1 LSQQYNTQLRENGVA
16 LEEKPK
22 KAAGSGHAGAK
33 IDAHLHNIELEDLI
47 VHRYAEHDA
56 LFKRADKVARKLI
69 EDELRDGEGMRVKK
83 PGSYQVFFPKLT
95 PEAGALRC
103 AVIAEQVAREV
114 REINPASK
122 AVDRQR
128 EEPPSKGPKRLPVAG
143 GGRDTAG
150 HHEAG
155 TRAIAMMAVAQTTEE
170 ITISETDTEILS
182 TLRPAFHP
190 VWHTK
195 NNLIT
200 GYHCTLTRGGKPV
213 SYNDMQEILG
223 DSAGAKLDATLYKHA
238 AEAIK
243 YLLSTGLK
251 ALLIVPIRF
260 STVDRLKFMTA
271 LLGTVGS
278 LPEEARNLLVFELID
293 IPRDISRFRLR
304 EPVSYLRTRA
314 RALLAETGYDPAD
327 LELYKE
333 LAFHGITLDTGRYD
347 WKEARAIKGFER
359 FVEDADTYKLQSF
372 VHNINT
378 KSLAVGAIAAGA
390 RYINGTAISEP
401 IDHPKHIRP
410 YEIDMLYEE

>member
-1 LSQQYNTQLRENGVA
+1 
-16 LEEKPK
+16 
-22 KAAGSGHAGAK
+22 
-33 IDAHLHNIELEDLI
+33 
-47 VHRYAEHDA
+47 
-56 LFKRADKVARKLI
+56 
-69 EDELRDGEGMRVKK
+69 
-83 PGSYQVFFPKLT
+83 
-95 PEAGALRC
+95 
-103 AVIAEQVAREV
+103 
-114 REINPASK
+114 
-122 AVDRQR
+122 
-128 EEPPSKGPKRLPVAG
+128 
-143 GGRDTAG
+143 
-150 HHEAG
+150 
-155 TRAIAMMAVAQTTEE
+155 MMAVAQTTED
-170 ITISETDTEILS
+170 ITLTETDSQLLNA
-182 TLRPAFHP
+182 LRPAFHP
-190 VWHTK
+190 IWHTK

-200 GYHCTLTRGGKPV
+200 GYHCTLTKDGKPAAHAEL
-213 SYNDMQEILG
+213 QALLG
-223 DSAGAKLDATLYKHA
+223 DTAGAKLDATLYKHA

-278 LPEEARNLLVFELID
+278 LPEEARNLLVFEIID
-293 IPRDISRFRLR
+293 LPRDVSRFRLR

-333 LAFHGITLDTGRYD
+333 LGFHGITLDTARSD

-378 KSLAVGAIAAGA
+378 KSLAVGAIAAGV
-390 RYINGTAISEP
+390 RYINGTAVSEP
-401 IDHPKHIRP
+401 ISHPKHIRP

>member
-1 LSQQYNTQLRENGVA
+1 VIVA
-16 LEEKPK
+16 SDEKHQ
-22 KAAGSGHAGAK
+22 KAAGGSHSGAK
-33 IDAHLHNIELEDLI
+33 IEAHLHSIELEDLI
-47 VHRYAEHDA
+47 VHRYSEHDA
-56 LFKRADKVARKLI
+56 LFKRADKMARQLI
-69 EDELRDGEGMRVKK
+69 EQELRDGEGMRVKK

-95 PEAGALRC
+95 PDAGALRC
-103 AVIAEQVAREV
+103 SVIATQVAREV
-114 REINPASK
+114 RELNPASK
-122 AVDRQR
+122 SVDRQR
-128 EEPPSKGPKRLPVAG
+128 EEPPSKGPKRLPVVG
-143 GGRDTAG
+143 GGRDAANA

-155 TRAIAMMAVAQTTEE
+155 TRAIAMMAGAQSIEE
-170 ITISETDTEILS
+170 ITISETDNELLS
-182 TLRPAFHP
+182 VLRPAFHP

-200 GYHCTLTRGGKPV
+200 GYHCTLTRNGKAV
-213 SYNDMQEILG
+213 VHAEIQEVLG
-223 DSAGAKLDATLYKHA
+223 DSAGVKLDATLYKHA

-271 LLGTVGS
+271 LLGSVGS

-327 LELYKE
+327 LELYKD
-333 LAFHGITLDTGRYD
+333 LGFHGISLDTGRYD

-378 KSLAVGAIAAGA
+378 KSLAVGAIAAGV
-390 RYINGTAISEP
+390 RYINGTAVSEP